1 MAKPRVKIKKFRVLD
16 WIVPSFGNTHSFPYF
31 HLNIVG
37 ENGVEK
43 TIWTKEDGPN
53 TYFTFCRKRYYFV
66 NKGTSFSPRLEIL
79 EEGSV

>member
-1 MAKPRVKIKKFRVLD
+1 MAKPRVKLNKIEILEWV
-16 WIVPSFGNTHSFPYF
+16 VPSFGNNHLFPYF
-31 HLNIVG
+31 RLRLVG

-43 TIWTKEDGPN
+43 IVWTKEEGPN

-66 NKGTSFSPRLEIL
+66 NKGRLYSPRLEIL